1 MKNKNIKNYNEL
13 ATRLMI
19 SPSQLSQ
26 LLNDSYCPI
35 KKNTLLLMNA
45 LDLKL
50 QDTIHLKE
58 DKNMNKYEQL
68 DLFLLDDDSK
78 EIDYINE
85 NKKYQLNK
93 YEEVS
98 NYVVNKQYD
107 LLETFAGAGGL
118 SIGLEAAGLKP
129 KLAIEID
136 KYAAQTLINN
146 SKSTHIINDDINNV
160 LNNNFK
166 GYDIEE
172 NLKIDVLSGGYPC
185 QSFSYAGKRK
195 GLADIRGTLFQ
206 PYADLIS
213 KLNPKIF
220 IAENVKGLVNHDNG
234 KTLHTMIKVFKD
246 KGYKIFWNIF
256 NAWDYDVAQKR
267 QRIFIIGIRQ
277 DLIDNQKV
285 EFRFPSP
292 QEYKPVLRDV
302 LIDVPESPGVTY
314 PERKLK
320 VMELVPPGGCWVDL
334 PDSIARE
341 YMGASYFSGGGRR
354 GMARRLS
361 WEEPSLTLTTSP
373 NQKQTE
379 RCHPD
384 ETRPLTVR
392 EYARIQGF
400 PDDWIFSG
408 SIGNQYKQ
416 IGNAVP
422 IPLAKY
428 IGLSVNKYLSQFH
441 DI

>member
-334 PDSIARE
+334 PDSVARE

>member
-98 NYVVNKQYD
+98 NYIVNKQYD

-428 IGLSVNKYLSQFH
+428 IGLSVNKYLSQFY